1 MCNIM
6 EFLKK
11 IFNDDEKVIGL
22 CSFKKKASKTYSY
35 TPTFSATKL
44 VYGTNTKINFLLT

>member
-1 MCNIM
+1 M

-11 IFNDDEKVIGL
+11 LFNDDEKVIGL
-22 CSFKKKASKTYSY
+22 CSFKKKVSKTYSY